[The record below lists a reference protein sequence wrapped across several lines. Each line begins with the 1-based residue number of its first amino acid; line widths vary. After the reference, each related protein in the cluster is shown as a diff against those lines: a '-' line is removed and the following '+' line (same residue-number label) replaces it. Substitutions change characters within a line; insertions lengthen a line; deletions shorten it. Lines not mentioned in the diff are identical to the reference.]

1 MLTVAHQTQLAH
13 QHVEAALKARPE
25 AKAARKAWKAFATR
39 LEAHFSTLVEHGHHL
54 DTVVQSL
61 AGAAEGGQAPVP
73 VLRVLGDAY
82 VRTDQLQKALDTY
95 RQALRRL

>member
-1 MLTVAHQTQLAH
+1 MRDDAAESLAAG
-13 QHVEAALKARPE
+13 QAALAGRDYP
-25 AKAARKAWKAFATR
+25 AAVT
-39 LEAHFSTLVEHGHHL
+39 HFSSLVEQGHHL

-61 AGAAEGGQAPVP
+61 AVAAEGGQAPSP
-73 VLRVLGDAY
+73 LLRLLGDAY